1 MRVSEFTF
9 VPLEAEELDEVWAGL
24 RQWLV
29 GVVPK
34 NDRSAAGG
42 EAEMTKNIARHLA
55 VMMQLAGRYKDGDD
69 NPISTKNIEQLPT
82 RAIYY
87 YMRKNMGLPDSE
99 ISGIVK
105 ALSTN
110 KKLLGAN
117 VKTPPRLSPAQLNTA
132 GNTIER
138 VWQITDAKTAEMILD
153 KLIGIA
159 AVRKMEMEEFGDA
172 AGGTAQPETP
182 AASKPRTTT
191 QKSTSAKSTG
201 SATEEPKMTAS
212 ATDIDAAMAAIQ
224 ALRGAE

>member
-9 VPLEAEELDEVWAGL
+9 VPLEAEELEEVWAGL

-42 EAEMTKNIARHLA
+42 EAEMSKNIARHLA
-55 VMMQLAGRYKDGDD
+55 VMMQLAGRYKDEDD
-69 NPISTKNIEQLPT
+69 RPISTKNMEKLPT

-87 YMRKNMGLPDSE
+87 YMRKNMALPDSE
-99 ISGIVK
+99 IVGILK

-132 GNTIER
+132 GQTIES
-138 VWQITDAKTAEMILD
+138 VWQITDGQTAEMILD

-159 AVRKMEMEEFGDA
+159 AVRKMEMEEFGDV
-172 AGGTAQPETP
+172 AGGTVQPQTAQRPRT
-182 AASKPRTTT
+182 AAQNTTTSKPA
-191 QKSTSAKSTG
+191 STSAT
-201 SATEEPKMTAS
+201 EPKMTAKE
-212 ATDIDAAMAAIQ
+212 ADIDAALAAIE
-224 ALRGAE
+224 ALGGTK